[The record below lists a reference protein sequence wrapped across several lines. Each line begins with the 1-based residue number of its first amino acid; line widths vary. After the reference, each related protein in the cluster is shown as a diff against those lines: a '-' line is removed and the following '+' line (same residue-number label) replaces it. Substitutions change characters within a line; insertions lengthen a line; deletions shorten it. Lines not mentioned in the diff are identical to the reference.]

1 MPNKYINSMKK
12 FLLLAFILICC
23 GKLLAQ
29 QSEKLSCF
37 INLPNDSLRLL
48 EPLRLE
54 IILTNNSTTTYKD
67 VWPLTNNGISFHYMR
82 IFLEYK
88 SYNETRWNKIEL
100 PNLHRNRNY
109 PGEHSIVFLP
119 GDTLRSGL
127 FGVPGFLIT
136 ERNKLNKIQIRLALQ
151 PRISKYI
158 NNIDTSPFI
167 TSIEKT
173 IYFVEYSGDE
183 DLIYERLFNL
193 EQPDFMYM
201 PFFYGSLSFNC
212 KDAAEESCPYVSIA
226 QEITKI
232 FPHSEFAPWCQLY
245 LAIQYD
251 MLSQIQF
258 SISPEKSQYYLN
270 LAYKEATSLLNQE
283 NEEIVNLAQNVR
295 ANIDNTIRVM
305 CKEKGDL
312 EFKPNCYLYYIN
324 LLNQNIK

>member
-1 MPNKYINSMKK
+1 MKK
-12 FLLLAFILICC
+12 FLLLTSIIICC
-23 GKLLAQ
+23 GELLAQ
-29 QSEKLSCF
+29 QSDKISCF
-37 INLPNDSLRLL
+37 INLPNASLRLL

-67 VWPLTNNGISFHYMR
+67 VWPLTNNGRSFHYMR

-119 GDTLRSGL
+119 GDTLTSGL
-127 FGVPGFLIT
+127 FGVPGFLIK
-136 ERNKLNKIQIRLALQ
+136 ERNTLKKVQIRLTLQ
-151 PRISKYI
+151 PRISKYK

-173 IYFVEYSGDE
+173 IYFVGYSGD
-183 DLIYERLFNL
+183 DALIYERLIEL

-201 PFFYGSLSFNC
+201 PFYYGFLSFNC
-212 KDAAEESCPYVSIA
+212 TGAAEESCSYVPIA
-226 QEITKI
+226 QEITNI
-232 FPHSEFAPWCQLY
+232 YPHSEFAPWCQLY

-251 MLSQIQF
+251 MLSQIQL
-258 SISPEKSQYYLN
+258 SKSPEKSQYYLN
-270 LAYKEATSLLNQE
+270 LAYKEATSLLNKE
-283 NEEIVNLAQNVR
+283 NEEIVNLARNVR

-305 CKEKGDL
+305 CKEKDDSG
-312 EFKPNCYLYYIN
+312 FRPNCYLHYIN